1 MVVSIINKVNNLDGT
16 PQTLTDSVCKAVVLP
31 LKF

>member
-1 MVVSIINKVNNLDGT
+1 MVVSIIDKVNNLDGT
-16 PQTLTDSVCKAVVLP
+16 CQTLTDSVCKAVVFP